1 MKKYV
6 SQSLREL
13 PGEAGKSSLVLW
25 EPVKP
30 ATKHCRR
37 EKKMELE
44 QRLAEIE
51 ALTLP
56 EKGKEIKS
64 VISESYRLARRSV
77 LEAYYAGCLLRSV
90 KSDLEHGNFGVWLE
104 NNGIKHD
111 TAARFMRLA
120 EREISD
126 IQKFDTIAA
135 ALKSLP
141 KPQKAENPDPPEVS
155 TVETLTPAEK
165 RLMERDALIQQ
176 AKEAE
181 ARASEAQAELEEI
194 KQQNKHLLQGE
205 KVAQGFDQG
214 VDVIEEA
221 QTEVRQLKRENSKLK
236 NELRELKKDFAN
248 YKRWATREFKKKDK
262 EEIR

>member
-1 MKKYV
+1 MK
-6 SQSLREL
+6 QLTIDPETENL
-13 PGEAGKSSLVLW
+13 E
-25 EPVKP
+25 
-30 ATKHCRR
+30 RR
-37 EKKMELE
+37 LFELE
-44 QRLAEIE
+44 TF
-51 ALTLP
+51 TLP
-56 EKGKEIKS
+56 EKAEEAKA
-64 VISESYRLARRSV
+64 VISEARGFARRSV
-77 LEAYYAGCLLRSV
+77 IEAYYAGKILASAKAEL
-90 KSDLEHGNFGVWLE
+90 KHGNFRQWLE
-104 NNGIKHD
+104 NNGINRE
-111 TAARFMRLA
+111 TARRFMRLA
-120 EREISD
+120 DLEMTQIVS
-126 IQKFDTIAA
+126 FDTMDA
-135 ALKSLP
+135 ALKFLP
-141 KPQKAENPDPPEVS
+141 KPQKADNPDPPEVS

-248 YKRWATREFKKKDK
+248 YKRWATRELKKKDK